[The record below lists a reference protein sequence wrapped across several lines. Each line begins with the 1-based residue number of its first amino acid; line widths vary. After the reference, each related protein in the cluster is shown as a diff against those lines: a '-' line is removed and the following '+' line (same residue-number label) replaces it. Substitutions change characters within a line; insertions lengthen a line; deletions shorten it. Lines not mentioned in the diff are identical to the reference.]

1 MLTEYIE
8 AAMAQIV
15 IEYDEEGKQYIG
27 EIPACR
33 GVIGVGESE
42 EACRQDT
49 QESLEGWILLGVQ
62 DLPFSR
68 VNLHQEIVNSARLKC
83 WRPKNSSPTQ
93 PSQPQ
98 PRS

>member
-49 QESLEGWILLGVQ
+49 QESLEGWILLGVRRG
-62 DLPFSR
+62 DNLPIIDGIDINP
-68 VNLHQEIVNSARLKC
+68 VTMTA
-83 WRPKNSSPTQ
+83 
-93 PSQPQ
+93 
-98 PRS
+98 